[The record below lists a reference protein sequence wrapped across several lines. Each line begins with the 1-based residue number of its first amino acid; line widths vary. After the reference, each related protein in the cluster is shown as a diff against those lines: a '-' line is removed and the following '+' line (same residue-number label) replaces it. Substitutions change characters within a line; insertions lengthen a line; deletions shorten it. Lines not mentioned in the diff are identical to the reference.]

1 MDAIVKGH
9 ALGFHLRHAAVDVM
23 LLHLEVG
30 NAVTQQPAGLGPA
43 LEQMH
48 VVAGA
53 RELLRA
59 GHARGTGAYYRDLLA
74 GFAGRDFRLDP
85 AIVPGAIDDGAFD
98 GLDGD
103 GVVVDV
109 ERAGGFARR
118 RANPPGE
125 FREIVGRVQVARS
138 FFPVVLVDQIV
149 EIRNLVVDRAARRA
163 RRHRAG
169 AVAIGNPA
177 IHAACGLVAGI
188 LLAQRDDELT
198 KALHALGDRLIFAIA
213 PLDLQE
219 TCNLAHLN

>member
-1 MDAIVKGH
+1 MDAVVKGD
-9 ALGFHLRHAAVDVM
+9 ALGFHLRDAAVDVM
-23 LLHLEVG
+23 LLHLEIG
-30 NAVTQQPAGLGPA
+30 NAVAQQPAGLGPA

-59 GHARGTGAYYRDLLA
+59 GHPRRAGTDHRDLLA
-74 GFAGRDFRLDP
+74 GLDGRDFRLDP
-85 AIVPGAIDDGAFD
+85 AIIPGAIDDGAFD
-98 GLDGD
+98 RLDGD

-125 FREIVGRVQVARS
+125 FRKVVGRVQIARG
-138 FFPVVLVDQIV
+138 FFPVVLIDQIV

-169 AVAIGNPA
+169 AVAIGNAA
-177 IHAACGLVAGI
+177 IHAARGLIAGV
-188 LLAQRDDELT
+188 LLAQRNDELT
-198 KALHALGDRLIFAIA
+198 KALHALGDRRILALV
-213 PLDLQE
+213 PLDLQK
-219 TCNLAHLN
+219 TCNLAH